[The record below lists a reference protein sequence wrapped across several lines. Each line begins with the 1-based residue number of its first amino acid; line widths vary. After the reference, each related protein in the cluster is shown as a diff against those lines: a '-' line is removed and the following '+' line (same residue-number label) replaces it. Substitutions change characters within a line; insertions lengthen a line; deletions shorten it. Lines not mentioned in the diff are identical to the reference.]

1 MGDRPGSLRTAGD
14 ERSDR
19 PVRIAVDAM
28 GGDSAPAVEIEGALA
43 ALREAE
49 RPLEVVLV
57 GRRDEIEEAHRL
69 SGLDGP
75 LPEIVQADD
84 VIGMHESPATAVRKK
99 RRSSIVVA
107 TELQK
112 SGEIDG
118 LVSAG
123 NTGAVVASS
132 LLGLGMLPNVR
143 RPGIAS
149 LFPTT
154 GDPSVVVDVGASIDS
169 KPHDLLAFGMM
180 GAAYAHFVLG
190 RALPRVG
197 LMNIGEEETKG
208 GEREQA
214 AHALLAAST
223 LNFVGNVEGGGLLK
237 GEADVVVTDGFVGNV
252 MLKLT
257 EGVIH
262 VVLRLLS
269 EAHDGEGLRR
279 KLRELDYAEY
289 GGAPLLG
296 VDGVVIIAH
305 GGSSAK
311 AIKNAIRVA
320 SRFVET
326 DLCGKIVTRLKE
338 VVESDA

>member
-1 MGDRPGSLRTAGD
+1 
-14 ERSDR
+14 
-19 PVRIAVDAM
+19 M
-28 GGDSAPAVEIEGALA
+28 GGDNAPAVEIEGALSA
-43 ALREAE
+43 MREAE
-49 RPLEVVLV
+49 GPLEVVLV
-57 GRRDEIEEAHRL
+57 GRRDEIERAHRD
-69 SGLDGP
+69 SGSDEP
-75 LPEIVQADD
+75 LPEIVQADE
-84 VIGMHESPATAVRKK
+84 VIGMHEQPATAVRRK

-112 SGEIDG
+112 RGEVDG

-143 RPGIAS
+143 RPGIAG

-154 GDPSVVVDVGASIDS
+154 GDPTVVVDVGASIDS
-169 KPHDLLAFGMM
+169 KPQDLLAFGMM
-180 GAAYAHFVLG
+180 GAAYARNVLG
-190 RALPRVG
+190 RGNPRVG

-214 AHALLAAST
+214 AYALLASSS
-223 LNFVGNVEGGGLLK
+223 LEFVGNVEGGSLFRGA
-237 GEADVVVTDGFVGNV
+237 ADVVVTDGFVGNV
-252 MLKLT
+252 MLKLA

-262 VVLRLLS
+262 VVLKLLS
-269 EAHDGEGLRR
+269 DSGDGEQLRQR
-279 KLRELDYAEY
+279 LKDLDYAEY

-311 AIKNAIRVA
+311 AIKNAVMVA

-326 DLCGKIVTRLKE
+326 DLCGRIVARLKE
-338 VVESDA
+338 VVEQHG